1 MLFVFVC
8 RNGAE
13 TAPFRH
19 TITYSA
25 ALVRMMGWAGGGV
38 GVRVPATSANLGPG
52 FDSLGLALSLY
63 DDIEAGITD
72 GGLSI
77 AISGEGEALADAGE
91 QHLVVRAMRAGFA
104 AFAGEQP
111 PGLGLRCVNRIPHG
125 RGLGSSAAA
134 IVGGLLAS
142 WALSGRV
149 EASPGRVDTPSGRV
163 EGELLELA
171 TAIEGHPDNVAA
183 CLGGGLTIAWT
194 VAPGPR
200 MVRLMP
206 VAGITPVICVAP
218 APVRTEVARKAL
230 PDTVPHADAAANAG
244 RCALLIAALTER
256 PDLLFDATE
265 DWLHQ
270 DYRADAMPDT
280 QALVRAFR
288 AAGIP
293 AVVSGAGPSV
303 LAFLSAAGEVA
314 EPDLDSLGSIVRETG
329 KAWRISSLDV
339 AREGA
344 RLVCPTGSWDAV
356 RRATPLLRDTDG
368 CEGMQ

>member
-1 MLFVFVC
+1 MTQWV
-8 RNGAE
+8 GDA
-13 TAPFRH
+13 
-19 TITYSA
+19 
-25 ALVRMMGWAGGGV
+25 V

-63 DDIEAGITD
+63 DDIEARISD

-77 AISGEGEALADAGE
+77 GISGEGEALADAGE

-104 AFAGEQP
+104 AFAGGQP

-134 IVGGLLAS
+134 IVGGLLAAR
-142 WALSGRV
+142 ALSGQAEASSGQV
-149 EASPGRVDTPSGRV
+149 EASSGRV
-163 EGELLELA
+163 EGEELLELA

-194 VAPGPR
+194 VASGPR
-200 MVRLMP
+200 MARLMP
-206 VAGITPVICVAP
+206 AAGITPVICVAP
-218 APVRTEVARKAL
+218 APLRTEVARKAL

-280 QALVRAFR
+280 HALVRAFR

-303 LAFLSAAGEVA
+303 LAFLSAAGEA
-314 EPDLDSLGSIVRETG
+314 AKPGLDSLGSIVRETG